1 MKVLLS
7 ILREMADIPS
17 DPDAVALALNSLGLA
32 VEEMDIV
39 GTPVPGVVSARIVR
53 MEKHP
58 DAAKVTRCFVDAGDG
73 EERHVWCGATNMQP
87 GDIVPLATLGTKMPN
102 GMEISRRGILGIDSE
117 GMLCS
122 EVELGMSDESSGLL
136 ILPPDSPLGVSPFD
150 ILGIEHDVVFD
161 LDLTRNRADCW
172 GHLGVARDLA
182 AHFGVPLRGPHCEP
196 GALGDEKSVPVS
208 ISATDNCGLFSI
220 AYVSGVQVG
229 PSPRWVSSRLAHL
242 GMRSI
247 NNVVDAS
254 NLVMLEIN
262 QPNHAYDAQVVSSFG
277 VRLAKPGEQL
287 TTLDGQVR
295 DLHPEDL
302 LICNAANDSGVGLA
316 GVMGDL
322 HSEITDTTT
331 VLALESA
338 WFSPD
343 PIRFSAIR
351 HGLRSEASIRFE
363 RGTDPEAWKLA
374 ADRFVTIL
382 RETCPQAVLHAGTTV
397 ERTSACPQPLVVTA
411 SVAQVGKLLGVS
423 IPADRIAHILNSIGF
438 VTSVEGDS
446 ITSVVPTWR
455 PDCTQDVDLIEEIA
469 RHFGYDNIGKTVPKS
484 TVHGRLSN
492 LQQRR
497 RVLRRVLVG
506 LGLDEA
512 MPSPFL
518 APGELSTVGLSE
530 DNVLRIANPLVAD
543 ESVLRTSLRPGLLR
557 SLRYNQ
563 SHRVPRIGLWEI
575 GHVYPRSAEQLP
587 DESEQLAIVV
597 AGGTAETAL
606 AQWNAICDALSV
618 GTQLDQSRVPSGLHP
633 TRSATLAR
641 GKTVVGVVGEVD
653 PVVLSDLGI
662 EGQVSILEVN
672 LSIIL
677 NEEPKPVQ
685 ARDINRFPSSDIDL
699 AFVLPEDVKAET
711 LQRALRQAVG
721 KRLVSIEL
729 FDVYRGKGVAEG
741 SRSLAF
747 RLRLQEAGGTL
758 TDADIAEVQ
767 AACVAA
773 GQKAGA
779 TIRG

>member
-1 MKVLLS
+1 MKILFS

-17 DPDAVALALNSLGLA
+17 DPEVVALALNSLGLA
-32 VEEMDIV
+32 VEEMDVV
-39 GTPVPGVVSARIVR
+39 GTPVPGVVTARINR

-102 GMEISRRGILGIDSE
+102 GMDIARRGILGIDSE

-136 ILPPDSPLGVSPFD
+136 ILPKDSPLGVSPFD
-150 ILGIEHDVVFD
+150 VLGIEHDVVFD

-182 AHFGVPLRGPHCEP
+182 AHFGVPLNGPRVDVGTM
-196 GALGDEKSVPVS
+196 GAETSLPVVIDAEENCASFSVS
-208 ISATDNCGLFSI
+208 YI
-220 AYVSGVQVG
+220 SGVTVG
-229 PSPRWVSSRLAHL
+229 PSPRWVSARLAHL

-254 NLVMLEIN
+254 NLVMLETN
-262 QPNHAYDAQVVSSFG
+262 QPNHAYDAAVVSSFR
-277 VRLAKPGEQL
+277 VRLAEAGETL

-295 DLHPEDL
+295 TLHPEDL
-302 LICNAANDSGVGLA
+302 LICNGANNAGVGLA

-331 VLALESA
+331 TLAIESA

-343 PIRFSAIR
+343 PVRFTAIR
-351 HGLRSEASIRFE
+351 HGLRSEASVRFE
-363 RGTDPEAWKLA
+363 RGTDPNGWVLA
-374 ADRFVTIL
+374 AERFVTIL
-382 RETCPQAVLHAGTTV
+382 RETCPSATLHTGATV
-397 ERTSACPQPLVVTA
+397 VRTSHCPQPIDVHV
-411 SVAQVGKLLGVS
+411 SVNAVERMLG
-423 IPADRIAHILNSIGF
+423 IRIEADRIVAILNAIGF
-438 VTSVEGDS
+438 AAKSNGDDVAC
-446 ITSVVPTWR
+446 VVPTWR
-455 PDCTQDVDLIEEIA
+455 PDCSQSVDIIEEIA
-469 RHFGYDNIGKTVPKS
+469 RHFGYDNIGKTVPNS

-492 LQQRR
+492 MQQRR
-497 RVLRRVLVG
+497 RILRRVLVG

-518 APGELSTVGLSE
+518 APGDLTDVGLTE
-530 DNVLRIANPLVAD
+530 DDVLRLANPLVAD
-543 ESVLRTSLRPGLLR
+543 ESILRTSLRPGLLR

-563 SHRVPRIGLWEI
+563 SHRAPRVGLWEI
-575 GHVYPRSAEQLP
+575 GHVYPKSDAQLP
-587 DESEQLAIVV
+587 NESEQLAIVV
-597 AGGTAETAL
+597 AGGDAETAL

-618 GTQLDQSRVPSGLHP
+618 GAQLDQSRVPPGLHA

-641 GKTVVGVVGEVD
+641 GKKVIGVVGEVD
-653 PVVLSDLGI
+653 PVVLDVLGI
-662 EGQVSILEVN
+662 EGRVSILE
-672 LSIIL
+672 LDLTTLL

-699 AFVLPEDVKAET
+699 AFVLPETIAAT
-711 LQRALRQAVG
+711 NLQRALRQAAG

-747 RLRLQEAGGTL
+747 RLRLQEEGGTL
-758 TDADIAEVQ
+758 TDAILADVQ
-767 AACVAA
+767 KSCVAA
-773 GQKAGA
+773 AEKAGA
-779 TIRG
+779 TIRA